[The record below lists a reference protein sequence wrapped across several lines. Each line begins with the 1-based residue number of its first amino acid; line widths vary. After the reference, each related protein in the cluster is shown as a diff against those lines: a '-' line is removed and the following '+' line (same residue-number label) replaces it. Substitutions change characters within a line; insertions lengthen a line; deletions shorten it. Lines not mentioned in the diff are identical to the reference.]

1 MPGTST
7 FEHPLSAPDLE
18 ETHER
23 ATRRRMRW
31 NPSVV
36 LLCLATAAASAAV
49 VAFAMYHPVP
59 PSLAVAEEPTEVPLV
74 AEDMTDARSVE
85 LTVQVGDE
93 SSLTSPTNG
102 TVTRSSC
109 TPGGDLGS
117 GASTFTLD
125 STPLVNL
132 QTGTPLWRSLKF
144 GDQGD
149 DVAALQRELSR
160 LGYAVSETDRF
171 DWQTWIAW
179 DTIAESVGGDTSYGT
194 LDLAQIVWLPTPS
207 VTASA
212 CPLRLGQKATP
223 GGALVSLPSALLAAS
238 VKTMPTDLL
247 PGTRTLT
254 VSDTAVAISEDGALT
269 ADGLKAL
276 RDTEAYRNYAPDAED
291 AAIEGSLTLAEPLTA
306 YAVPPAAVA
315 MTGDTSGCVAPSD
328 GNALPVAVV
337 SSKLGRSYI
346 TFADAPRVD
355 AVQARAPKD
364 LVCA

>member
-1 MPGTST
+1 MPADIPFS
-7 FEHPLSAPDLE
+7 ELE
-18 ETHER
+18 PEGSPEPSLRHR
-23 ATRRRMRW
+23 SRW
-31 NPSVV
+31 NPSIV

-59 PSLAVAEEPTEVPLV
+59 PSLAPAEEPSEVPLV
-74 AEDMTDARSVE
+74 AEDMTDARSVQ
-85 LTVQVGDE
+85 LSVQVGDE

-117 GASTFTLD
+117 GVSTFTLD

-132 QTGTPLWRSLKF
+132 HTGTPLWRSLEF

-149 DVAALQRELSR
+149 DVAALQREFAR
-160 LGYAVSETDRF
+160 LGYVVSETARF

-179 DTIAESVGGDTSYGT
+179 DTMAESVGGDTTYGT
-194 LDLAQIVWLPTPS
+194 LDLAQIVWLPTPG

-247 PGTRTLT
+247 PGTRTLM
-254 VSDTAVAISEDGALT
+254 VSDTAVAISENGALT
-269 ADGLKAL
+269 ADGLRAL

-306 YAVPPAAVA
+306 YAVPPAAVV
-315 MTGDTSGCVAPSD
+315 MTGDTSGCVTPLD
-328 GNALPVAVV
+328 GDALAVTVV

-346 TFADAPRVD
+346 TFADAPKVD

-364 LVCA
+364 LVCS